1 MFFFSRLKKSR
12 RPWMKRGLKRPWS
25 CGAGIIHACQDWSHR
40 SIKNCDLNPDICF
53 CPDASRQTPERFFS
67 INTATASLFFS
78 HVFFDYSKCPVCLQ
92 ELRKQPEDV
101 QTPGSS
107 QTGVWTASC
116 KSSPDAVTFT
126 LCWQSW
132 PGSREYCTNSSLPW
146 YTCCLQVKWSNQ
158 RGWHFEC
165 FIRPPKGLPA
175 NNDSAAAVWMQCA
188 AAISGWTRLNN
199 CKHTVCVV
207 LHSDPIQTL
216 SWYLSR
222 KVKSDEKSFVCHCW
236 PTLFVWSP
244 GYQMTPGSCWGMTC
258 LALPARRSS
267 HCGSVRCETQWKPS
281 CEAHLRLWLSLFLW

>member
-126 LCWQSW
+126 LLTKLTGFQ
-132 PGSREYCTNSSLPW
+132 G
-146 YTCCLQVKWSNQ
+146 
-158 RGWHFEC
+158 
-165 FIRPPKGLPA
+165 I
-175 NNDSAAAVWMQCA
+175 
-188 AAISGWTRLNN
+188 
-199 CKHTVCVV
+199 
-207 LHSDPIQTL
+207 LHQQQPSMIHMLFASQMIQPE
-216 SWYLSR
+216 R
-222 KVKSDEKSFVCHCW
+222 
-236 PTLFVWSP
+236 
-244 GYQMTPGSCWGMTC
+244 
-258 LALPARRSS
+258 LAL
-267 HCGSVRCETQWKPS
+267 WM
-281 CEAHLRLWLSLFLW
+281 FY